1 MMETTTEQTLDV
13 RPIEPKHKHPTIFKL
28 WQELPH
34 GGSFV
39 LVNDHD
45 PVPLYYQFACEHVG
59 GFRWDY
65 LDRGPQVWRVRI
77 SKGEFPDP
85 GFKPERKAAAVTV
98 APAEFAQ
105 PITVDTRPI
114 FARGDTPCQAI
125 DAAMKAHAASTT
137 EHGGMTSAVFAAAL
151 VTAALP
157 AVPTKGECRT
167 WLTDAVLKAAW
178 EAHLAVTDLGAY
190 VTAGPVG
197 LPIDWPCSAPFYAK
211 TDTSAGVFTVIEW
224 TGW

>member
-13 RPIEPKHKHPTIFKL
+13 RPIEPRHKHPTIFKL
-28 WQELPH
+28 WHELPQ

-85 GFKPERKAAAVTV
+85 GFKPERQTAAVSL
-98 APAEFAQ
+98 APAEFVQ

-125 DAAMKAHAASTT
+125 D
-137 EHGGMTSAVFAAAL
+137 
-151 VTAALP
+151 
-157 AVPTKGECRT
+157 
-167 WLTDAVLKAAW
+167 DAVAQVIPGQTLILLVPFEPKPLYGKLENAGFK
-178 EAHLAVTDLGAY
+178 HQ
-190 VTAGPVG
+190 TAKLPDGTFRIEFKRESAGKGPVEACG
-197 LPIDWPCSAPFYAK
+197 
-211 TDTSAGVFTVIEW
+211 G
-224 TGW
+224 GH